1 MSTDTP
7 VLDTILDITTA
18 SIDHNSVSPRD
29 FMLARLAAL
38 IAVDAPPASYLANA
52 PAVERAGLTSAD
64 IEGVMI
70 AVAPVVGTPRVV
82 AAAGHILQA
91 LGFAIAVGD
100 AEMRMS
106 WCSTLRRDLA
116 RVRRAA
122 TARSGCPRD
131 R

>member
-1 MSTDTP
+1 VSTSTP

-52 PAVERAGLTSAD
+52 PAVEQAGLTAKD
-64 IEGVMI
+64 IEGIMI

-82 AAAGHILQA
+82 SAAGHILRA
-91 LGFAIAVGD
+91 LGFAIAVAD
-100 AEMRMS
+100 AQIPEQGG
-106 WCSTLRRDLA
+106 
-116 RVRRAA
+116 V
-122 TARSGCPRD
+122 
-131 R
+131 